1 MLAHR
6 ASERASGVA
15 GMREWGYRGLVKV
28 VGPALAMES
37 GGRAGGLGGG
47 AGERGCTRQLRG
59 CRMLPACVSGDRGG
73 QAGSGGGEA
82 WSV

>member
-15 GMREWGYRGLVKV
+15 GMREWGYRGFVKV

-37 GGRAGGLGGG
+37 GVGLVVWEEGLVSVG
-47 AGERGCTRQLRG
+47 AH
-59 CRMLPACVSGDRGG
+59 
-73 QAGSGGGEA
+73 GS
-82 WSV
+82 